1 MGRHRSHIG
10 ATLTG
15 RPWNVMVVGEDVE
28 LSRRLAKALAHSDF
42 RFTFACSGDLTQ
54 LGGWRCGLVRCD
66 LVLLQV
72 GRERADGPALQN
84 IVGANCRCIA
94 ILPNDAD
101 GAERARWL
109 DRGADD
115 CLSLPCDRD
124 ELSAR
129 LRASL
134 RRRPGTARDRGTL
147 EIGALVLS
155 PQERRAELN
164 GQPLALTTCQFS
176 LLAALAERPGQV
188 IGRER
193 LMEIVRGSAETAFER
208 SIDVQVSRL
217 RAKLHDDS
225 RRPQMLKTVRGQGYL
240 LVASRCLF
248 RNVSSPK
255 VFPGK

>member
-1 MGRHRSHIG
+1 MGRHRSSIG
-10 ATLTG
+10 ATPAA
-15 RPWNVMVVGEDVE
+15 RSWNVMVVGEDVE
-28 LSRRLAKALAHSDF
+28 LSGRLARALAHPDF
-42 RFTFACSGDLTQ
+42 RFAVARSGDPSEP
-54 LGGWRCGLVRCD
+54 GGWRRGLFPCD
-66 LVLLQV
+66 IVLLQV
-72 GRERADGPALQN
+72 SRERADGPALQK
-84 IVGANCRCIA
+84 IVSANCRCIA
-94 ILPNDAD
+94 VLPDGAD

-109 DRGADD
+109 DHGADD
-115 CLSLPCDRD
+115 CLSLPCDRE
-124 ELSAR
+124 ELLAR

-134 RRRPGTARDRGTL
+134 RRRPSTASGPGSL
-147 EIGALVLS
+147 VVGALVLS

-193 LMEIVRGSAETAFER
+193 LMEIVRGSAETAFDR

-240 LVASRCLF
+240 LVASTGLF
-248 RNVSSPK
+248 PNVSRPK
-255 VFPGK
+255 VSPSK